1 MKFDKFSDKVLIL
14 ILEEMNQK
22 IDDDDMDLDL
32 YPYDYD
38 NLNGICDILKYFGVK
53 LDESDLLELSYF
65 VSLWKLNPNY
75 NTHPI
80 VRPKLKNFDVI
91 SKETRIETTETYYK
105 SVMPFYDDL
114 EYNYSVVY
122 DLQSSGEYDYWDGE
136 VIKEEVVNSQIIDS
150 EIDSITNN

>member
-1 MKFDKFSDKVLIL
+1 MKFDEFSDKVLIL

-22 IDDDDMDLDL
+22 IDDDDMDLESF
-32 YPYDYD
+32 PYDYD
-38 NLNGICDILKYFGVK
+38 NLNGICDILKYFGLK
-53 LDESDLLELSYF
+53 LHESDLLELSYF
-65 VSLWKLNPNY
+65 VSLWNLNPNY
-75 NTHPI
+75 NTRPI

-114 EYNYSVVY
+114 DRSIVY
-122 DLQSSGEYDYWDGE
+122 DLQSSGEYEYWDGE